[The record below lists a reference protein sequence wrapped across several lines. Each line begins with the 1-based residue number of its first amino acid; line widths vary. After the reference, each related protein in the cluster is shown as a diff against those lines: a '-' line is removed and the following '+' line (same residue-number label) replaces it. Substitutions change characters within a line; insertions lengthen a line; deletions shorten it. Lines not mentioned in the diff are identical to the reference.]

1 MEWQAL
7 VSGIEKKRDLDAV
20 RVVVGNFEYNTERV
34 WATKLSGVQ
43 CIRQKEQQMQSP
55 QNGSIFACVSEA
67 EWVRK
72 GADVD
77 DVRKVIWG
85 QIV

>member
-34 WATKLSGVQ
+34 
-43 CIRQKEQQMQSP
+43 
-55 QNGSIFACVSEA
+55 
-67 EWVRK
+67 
-72 GADVD
+72 
-77 DVRKVIWG
+77 
-85 QIV
+85 